1 MLSKYETSRNN
12 EVLLKAKYEC
22 SQCTDECCKIAKKPN
37 YITEF
42 LDENEAYIFI
52 SKDVENYY
60 DFLHVVDSIIL
71 AKRRNYQIDIQSFV
85 NNKLTI
91 EEVLRAFVLRDAFHN
106 AKLYSAKEKIK
117 DENNIQISLFLEDKS

>member
-71 AKRRNYQIDIQSFV
+71 AKRRNYQIDIQSF
-85 NNKLTI
+85 NNRRSFKSFCFKRCIPQCKTI
-91 EEVLRAFVLRDAFHN
+91 FC
-106 AKLYSAKEKIK
+106 
-117 DENNIQISLFLEDKS
+117 

>member
-42 LDENEAYIFI
+42 LDENESYIFI
-52 SKDVENYY
+52 SKDV
-60 DFLHVVDSIIL
+60 
-71 AKRRNYQIDIQSFV
+71 
-85 NNKLTI
+85 
-91 EEVLRAFVLRDAFHN
+91 
-106 AKLYSAKEKIK
+106 
-117 DENNIQISLFLEDKS
+117 